1 MHAVKF
7 YRRYWAA
14 IDGLIFVALAFF
26 VGLFGHQVPAL
37 QRFMVLMYMALIF
50 HQFEE
55 YIFPGG
61 FPAAANIGLFGEK
74 DNVDKYPLN
83 EMSALLVN
91 VFCAF
96 PVVAFSTILLPIL
109 SFRKKDTPY
118 GFAQY
123 QADEF
128 EVRHGIASLFR
139 KN

>member
-14 IDGLIFVALAFF
+14 IGGLIFVALAFF
-26 VGLFGHQVPAL
+26 V
-37 QRFMVLMYMALIF
+37 
-50 HQFEE
+50 
-55 YIFPGG
+55 
-61 FPAAANIGLFGEK
+61 GLFGEK

-83 EMSALLVN
+83 EMS
-91 VFCAF
+91 AF

>member
-14 IDGLIFVALAFF
+14 IGGLIFVALAFF
-26 VGLFGHQVPAL
+26 VGLFG
-37 QRFMVLMYMALIF
+37 
-50 HQFEE
+50 E
-55 YIFPGG
+55 
-61 FPAAANIGLFGEK
+61 
-74 DNVDKYPLN
+74 
-83 EMSALLVN
+83 
-91 VFCAF
+91 
-96 PVVAFSTILLPIL
+96 
-109 SFRKKDTPY
+109 KDTPY

>member
-1 MHAVKF
+1 MHAFKF

-14 IDGLIFVALAFF
+14 IGGLIFVALAFF
-26 VGLFGHQVPAL
+26 VGLSGHQVPAL
-37 QRFMVLMYMALIF
+37 QRFMVLMYMALLF

-61 FPAAANIGLFGEK
+61 FPAAANIGLFGE
-74 DNVDKYPLN
+74 
-83 EMSALLVN
+83 
-91 VFCAF
+91 
-96 PVVAFSTILLPIL
+96 
-109 SFRKKDTPY
+109 KDTPY

>member
-1 MHAVKF
+1 MHAFKF

-14 IDGLIFVALAFF
+14 IGGLIFVALAFF
-26 VGLFGHQVPAL
+26 VGLL
-37 QRFMVLMYMALIF
+37 
-50 HQFEE
+50 
-55 YIFPGG
+55 
-61 FPAAANIGLFGEK
+61 GEK

-109 SFRKKDTPY
+109 SCRRKDTPY
-118 GFAQY
+118 AFAKHQD
-123 QADEF
+123 DEF

-139 KN
+139 KEK

>member
-14 IDGLIFVALAFF
+14 IGGLILVALAFF
-26 VGLFGHQVPAL
+26 VGLFGD
-37 QRFMVLMYMALIF
+37 
-50 HQFEE
+50 
-55 YIFPGG
+55 
-61 FPAAANIGLFGEK
+61 K

-83 EMSALLVN
+83 EMSALMVN

-96 PVVAFSTILLPIL
+96 PVVAFSTILLSIL

>member
-14 IDGLIFVALAFF
+14 IGGLIFVALAFF

-37 QRFMVLMYMALIF
+37 QRFMVLMYMALNF

-83 EMSALLVN
+83 EMSALRL
-91 VFCAF
+91 CA
-96 PVVAFSTILLPIL
+96 VSG
-109 SFRKKDTPY
+109 R
-118 GFAQY
+118 
-123 QADEF
+123 
-128 EVRHGIASLFR
+128 
-139 KN
+139 

>member
-1 MHAVKF
+1 MQSSFTA
-7 YRRYWAA
+7 
-14 IDGLIFVALAFF
+14 G
-26 VGLFGHQVPAL
+26 
-37 QRFMVLMYMALIF
+37 
-50 HQFEE
+50 
-55 YIFPGG
+55 
-61 FPAAANIGLFGEK
+61 IG
-74 DNVDKYPLN
+74 PLSAGSSSLLWHFS
-83 EMSALLVN
+83 SALFVMLPLGVYFLIWLEAN
-91 VFCAF
+91 YTFPSYYWWAPICAF